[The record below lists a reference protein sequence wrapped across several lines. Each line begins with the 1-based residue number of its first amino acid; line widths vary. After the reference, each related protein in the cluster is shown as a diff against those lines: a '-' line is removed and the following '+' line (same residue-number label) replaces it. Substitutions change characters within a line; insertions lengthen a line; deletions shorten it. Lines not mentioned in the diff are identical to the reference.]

1 MYTSLFSFDYMKGS
15 FKVFCLA
22 TNVLLMVW
30 CFSLN
35 LQLYVTV
42 IPDSY
47 GLHPFGGLLAA
58 YKVGL
63 LLCWFACLWLDYE
76 LLICWF
82 LRVVELRTT
91 HFLVCMCVV
100 GQRATNLL
108 VCMCVVGR
116 TTHLLVCMCIVGLRA
131 THLLVCSVVGLRATH
146 LLVCIVLLDYE
157 QLICWFV
164 RVLLDYIQVAGFYL
178 F

>member
-82 LRVVELRTT
+82 LLNYGLLISWFVCVLLDNELLICW
-91 HFLVCMCVV
+91 FVCALLDELHICWCV
-100 GQRATNLL
+100 
-108 VCMCVVGR
+108 C
-116 TTHLLVCMCIVGLRA
+116 
-131 THLLVCSVVGLRATH
+131 
-146 LLVCIVLLDYE
+146 VLLDYE
-157 QLICWFV
+157 LLICWFV
-164 RVLLDYIQVAGFYL
+164 VLLDYELLIYWFV
-178 F
+178 